1 MIGWIRE
8 VSQSLPQ
15 EYRNILLFNTL
26 TGLRPDEAQNSIH
39 LIKTNGDEYIDK
51 ERGILKHYQ
60 YPDIFLRQTKNA
72 YINVVK

>member
-1 MIGWIRE
+1 MIGWIKE
-8 VSQSLPQ
+8 VSQSLTE

-26 TGLRPDEAQNSIH
+26 TGLRPNEVQKALH
-39 LIKTNGDEYIDK
+39 VIKTGEYHVDNGK
-51 ERGILKHYQ
+51 GILKHYQ